1 MTDLVTITAR
11 GRYFDEL
18 EVGVVYQHRPDR
30 TVGESDNTLF
40 SVFTMNPQSLHLDAH
55 HSERTEFG
63 QRLVNSLFTLATL
76 VGLSVADLTQET
88 TVANLGFGEIT
99 FPPPVF
105 YGDTLYAETEVI
117 DSRIS
122 KSRPDAGV
130 VTFEHR
136 ARNQRGEIVAV
147 ARRTALMHRTLS
159 GIGGRRVRGSRH
171 QRYRVFHRFPDEV
184 ESECQKVAS
193 TDRQAASGSRTVTS
207 LDTMRRP

>member
-18 EVGVVYQHRPDR
+18 EFGVVYQHRPGR

-40 SVFTMNPQSLHLDAH
+40 SVLTMNPQSLHLDAH
-55 HSERTEFG
+55 HSEGTEFG

-99 FPPPVF
+99 FPQPVF
-105 YGDTLYAETEVI
+105 HGDTLYAETEVI

-122 KSRPDAGV
+122 IASRCRCSD
-130 VTFEHR
+130 
-136 ARNQRGEIVAV
+136 
-147 ARRTALMHRTLS
+147 L
-159 GIGGRRVRGSRH
+159 
-171 QRYRVFHRFPDEV
+171 
-184 ESECQKVAS
+184 
-193 TDRQAASGSRTVTS
+193 
-207 LDTMRRP
+207 